1 MKPGLAAPLSHIL
14 QPKLTSRYV
23 RVIIAMID
31 VFMDTMVIC
40 SITAFS
46 ILLTG
51 EWLTGST
58 GAELATNSFQKN
70 IPFGGWVVVFSS
82 ILFGYTSVITW
93 PYFGEQCF
101 AYLFCFG
108 VKKYYRWAFCGFLFL
123 GSMVKV
129 NSIWLLADTLNG
141 LMVLPNMMP
150 NTIRQIELL
159 SLFIRNF
166 QNLLVLS

>member
-1 MKPGLAAPLSHIL
+1 M
-14 QPKLTSRYV
+14 
-23 RVIIAMID
+23 
-31 VFMDTMVIC
+31 
-40 SITAFS
+40 
-46 ILLTG
+46 
-51 EWLTGST
+51 
-58 GAELATNSFQKN
+58 
-70 IPFGGWVVVFSS
+70 FSS

-141 LMVLPNMMP
+141 LMVLPNM
-150 NTIRQIELL
+150 IGILAL
-159 SLFIRNF
+159 SGLIVSITTTYFKKKLKHN
-166 QNLLVLS
+166 NK